1 MNTSLSKIIELLN
14 SDNFYEAEQEIRKI
28 YNKNPNSFDLNKILG
43 ASMLAQRKYN
53 VALKCYEKCLSIKK
67 GRL

>member
-28 YNKNPNSFDLNKILG
+28 YNKNPNSFDLNKTIV
-43 ASMLAQRKYN
+43 K
-53 VALKCYEKCLSIKK
+53 
-67 GRL
+67 